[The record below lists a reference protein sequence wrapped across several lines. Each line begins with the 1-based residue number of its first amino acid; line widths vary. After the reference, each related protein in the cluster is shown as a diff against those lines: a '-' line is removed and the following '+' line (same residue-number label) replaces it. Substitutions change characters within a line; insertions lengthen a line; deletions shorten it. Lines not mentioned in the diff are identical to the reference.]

1 MKKKKQAGG
10 LTPTSNFFCVDDDY
24 DELDSDEYDD
34 DDDIEFGERER
45 IRTVPS
51 YRSDRDLY
59 DHQQRHLLTV
69 ANDDRP
75 ITPLKDRMVYDV
87 ANSSLDFKDGRNIYL
102 TLSVHFGS
110 SNITDR
116 FHSLKYE

>member
-1 MKKKKQAGG
+1 MFWTSKKADFVHCIPVY
-10 LTPTSNFFCVDDDY
+10 LDDDY
-24 DELDSDEYDD
+24 DLDSDEEYDD
-34 DDDIEFGERER
+34 DDDIEFGEREQV
-45 IRTVPS
+45 RTVPS

-87 ANSSLDFKDGRNIYL
+87 ANSSLDFKDGMYYY
-102 TLSVHFGS
+102 H
-110 SNITDR
+110 
-116 FHSLKYE
+116 